1 VRLGVFDSG
10 VGGLTVVREIQGLY
24 SELIYLGDTARAPY
38 GTRTEAEIAQFG
50 EESLRFLLKENPNA
64 IVIACNTVSAV
75 AGQELKRLSPIPVY
89 GMIETVVSEV
99 EPKTGR
105 IVVLGTNATVRSGAY
120 ELALKEKGFGEVLSI
135 ACSDL
140 VEIVE
145 SGEKDQK
152 AIWSVLDRYLSPI
165 KGGNYDAVVLGC
177 THFPVLGDQI
187 SEYTGLPVVK
197 SGEGLRKI
205 LTQKET
211 KSEQFFVSGDI
222 AHFTKVGSRI
232 LGREVVPRKA

>member
-1 VRLGVFDSG
+1 M
-10 VGGLTVVREIQGLY
+10 VREISGLY

-38 GTRTEAEIAQFG
+38 GTRSEAEICQFG
-50 EESLRFLLKENPNA
+50 EESLRFLLKQNPDA

-75 AGQELKRLSPIPVY
+75 AGRELKKLSPVPVF

-99 EPKTGR
+99 EAITGR

-120 ELALKEKGFGEVLSI
+120 QLALKQKGFSEVLSL

-140 VEIVE
+140 VELVE

-152 AIWSVLDRYLSPI
+152 VIWSVLDRYLRQV
-165 KGGNYDAVVLGC
+165 KDNDYDAVVLGC

-187 SEYTGLPVVK
+187 VQYTGLPVVK

-205 LTQKET
+205 LTKMET
-211 KSEQFFVSGDI
+211 KSEQFFVSGDL
-222 AHFTKVGSRI
+222 AHFTRVGSRI
-232 LGREVVPRKA
+232 LGREVFPRKA